1 MERKNRYTSDGDSQS
16 FFWRS
21 GPNVDSIAKVSYE
34 NDILAVTFPRIYTEK
49 KSIHNSASKSTGMLI
64 PRISRLPFFTGGP
77 F

>member
-1 MERKNRYTSDGDSQS
+1 M
-16 FFWRS
+16 
-21 GPNVDSIAKVSYE
+21 DSIAKVSYE

-64 PRISRLPFFTGGP
+64 PRISRLLFFTGGP